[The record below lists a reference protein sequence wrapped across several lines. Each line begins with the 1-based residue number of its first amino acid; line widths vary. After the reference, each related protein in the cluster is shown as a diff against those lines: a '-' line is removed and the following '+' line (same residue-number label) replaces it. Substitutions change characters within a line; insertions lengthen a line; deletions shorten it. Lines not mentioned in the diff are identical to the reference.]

1 MADVPQ
7 RLYLA
12 GPMSGC
18 SQYNYPLF
26 DQVAGQLRAR
36 GHRVFNPAENPDGG
50 RKRSRAFYMRLDI
63 PALIEA
69 DGVVVLPGWRQ
80 SRGASL
86 EVWIAVD
93 LGMPVYEYAQANG
106 AITLKP
112 LCDLKPSP
120 LPFGQEADREL
131 PARPMAVDCGL
142 ETDPAPRSYFPKT
155 T

>member
-12 GPMSGC
+12 GPMSGYP
-18 SQYNYPLF
+18 QYNYPLF
-26 DQVAGQLRAR
+26 DQVAEQLRAR
-36 GHRVFNPAENPDGG
+36 GHRIFNPAQNPDGG

-69 DGVVVLPGWRQ
+69 EGVVVLPGWRQ

-93 LGMPVYEYAQANG
+93 LGMPVYEYAPVNG
-106 AITLKP
+106 AITLTQ
-112 LCDLKPSP
+112 LRDLKPSP
-120 LPFGQEADREL
+120 LPFGQAADGEP
-131 PARPMAVDCGL
+131 PARPIAAD
-142 ETDPAPRSYFPKT
+142 
-155 T
+155 